1 MGDPFVIRTDTVG
14 QMNVLDGIS
23 GFTIEPHLIRVFDA
37 EDRRGAARAGDG
49 TMSTEP
55 DSTVGQTEELVI
67 EAREAQRRRKP
78 GRIVR
83 VGDHLKR
90 EWQLYVMLIPTIL
103 WLLVFPLQAD
113 VRAADRIQGL
123 LDLPRRRGQSL
134 DRLEHFQT
142 LFGNDQFLRA
152 LKNTIIISFYGLIFG
167 FPMPILLAL
176 MFNEILK
183 ETFKKTAQTI
193 VYLPHFVSS
202 VIIAGIVITAFS
214 PTAGIVNT
222 FLGWF
227 GIEPIYFL
235 TKPEWFRP
243 IFVGTGIWQE
253 AGFQSIVYLA
263 AIAGVSPT
271 LYESAVVDGASRW
284 QMMWKITVPSI
295 LPTIIIM
302 LIIRIGNMLEVSF
315 EMIILLYQPAT
326 YQTADVVNT
335 FIYRQG
341 IQGGQYDLAAAA
353 GLFNAVVA
361 FVLVMTANTISK
373 RYSRTSLW

>member
-1 MGDPFVIRTDTVG
+1 MSGPVEKAGTSSAEMAVAAQGRVLAPKRSKLDRLVG
-14 QMNVLDGIS
+14 
-23 GFTIEPHLIRVFDA
+23 HLR
-37 EDRRGAARAGDG
+37 
-49 TMSTEP
+49 
-55 DSTVGQTEELVI
+55 
-67 EAREAQRRRKP
+67 
-78 GRIVR
+78 
-83 VGDHLKR
+83 R
-90 EWQLYVMLIPTIL
+90 EWQLYVMLLPTII
-103 WLLVFPLQAD
+103 WLLVFLYKPMYGLQIAFKD
-113 VRAADRIQGL
+113 YSVF
-123 LDLPRRRGQSL
+123 RGIANSPWIGF
-134 DRLEHFQT
+134 EHFET
-142 LFGNDQFLRA
+142 LFGNEQFLRV
-152 LKNTIIISFYGLIFG
+152 LKNTIYISMLSLVFG

-176 MFNEILK
+176 MFNEILNQW
-183 ETFKKTAQTI
+183 FKKTAQTI
-193 VYLPHFVSS
+193 VYLPHFISS

-214 PTAGIVNT
+214 PSAGIVNT
-222 FLGWF
+222 VLGWF
-227 GIEPIYFL
+227 GYDSVYFL

-243 IFVGTGIWQE
+243 IFVGTSIWQE

-284 QMMWKITVPSI
+284 QMMWKITIPSI
-295 LPTIIIM
+295 MPTIIIM

-341 IQGGQYDLAAAA
+341 IQGGQYDLAGAA

>member
-1 MGDPFVIRTDTVG
+1 MTSDP
-14 QMNVLDGIS
+14 N
-23 GFTIEPHLIRVFDA
+23 FTGPNTEQLVFDA
-37 EDRRGAARAGDG
+37 
-49 TMSTEP
+49 S
-55 DSTVGQTEELVI
+55 
-67 EAREAQRRRKP
+67 EAQRSRRASRLTK
-78 GRIVR
+78 

-90 EWQLYVMLIPTIL
+90 EWQLYVMLLPTIL
-103 WLLVFPLQAD
+103 WLIIFLYKPMYGLQIAFKD
-113 VRAADRIQGL
+113 YSIFRGIAASPWIGF
-123 LDLPRRRGQSL
+123 
-134 DRLEHFQT
+134 EHFET
-142 LFGNDQFLRA
+142 LFNNDQFIRA
-152 LKNTIIISFYGLIFG
+152 VRNTIIMSFYGLLFG
-167 FPMPILLAL
+167 FPVPILLAL
-176 MFNEILK
+176 MFNEVLNQ
-183 ETFKKTAQTI
+183 TFKKTAQTI
-193 VYLPHFVSS
+193 VYLPHFISS

-214 PTAGIVNT
+214 PSAGLVNT
-222 FLGWF
+222 ILGWF
-227 GIEPIYFL
+227 GVDSIYFL

-284 QMMWKITVPSI
+284 QMIWKITVPSI

-302 LIIRIGNMLEVSF
+302 LIIRIGNILEISF

-326 YQTADVVNT
+326 YETADVVNT

-341 IQGGQYDLAAAA
+341 LQGGQYDFAAAA

-361 FVLVMTANTISK
+361 FALVMTANTISK

>member
-1 MGDPFVIRTDTVG
+1 MTTELDP
-14 QMNVLDGIS
+14 
-23 GFTIEPHLIRVFDA
+23 
-37 EDRRGAARAGDG
+37 
-49 TMSTEP
+49 
-55 DSTVGQTEELVI
+55 TVGQTEELVI
-67 EAREAQRRRKP
+67 EAREAQRVRAAS
-78 GRIVR
+78 RIQK

-103 WLLVFPLQAD
+103 WLVIFLYKPMYGLQIAFKD
-113 VRAADRIQGL
+113 YSIF
-123 LDLPRRRGQSL
+123 RGVAGSPWIG
-134 DRLEHFQT
+134 LEHFQT

-152 LKNTIIISFYGLIFG
+152 LKNTIIISFYSLLFG

-176 MFNEILK
+176 MFNEILNQ
-183 ETFKKTAQTI
+183 TFKKTAQTI
-193 VYLPHFVSS
+193 VYLPHFISS

-214 PTAGIVNT
+214 PSAGIVNT
-222 FLGWF
+222 FLGWL
-227 GIEPIYFL
+227 GIDSIYFL

-243 IFVGTGIWQE
+243 IFVGPGIWQE

-284 QMMWKITVPSI
+284 QMMWKITIPSI
-295 LPTIIIM
+295 MPTIIIM
-302 LIIRIGNMLEVSF
+302 LIIRIGNILEVSF

-326 YQTADVVNT
+326 YETADVVNT

-341 IQGGQYDLAAAA
+341 LQGGQYDFAAAA

>member
-1 MGDPFVIRTDTVG
+1 MSSDPD
-14 QMNVLDGIS
+14 
-23 GFTIEPHLIRVFDA
+23 FTSS
-37 EDRRGAARAGDG
+37 AG
-49 TMSTEP
+49 P
-55 DSTVGQTEELVI
+55 KTEELI
-67 EAREAQRRRKP
+67 FDASEAQRRRQP
-78 GRIVR
+78 SRIQR

-90 EWQLYVMLIPTIL
+90 EWQLYAMLIPTII
-103 WLLVFPLQAD
+103 WLIVFLYKPMYGLQIAFKD
-113 VRAADRIQGL
+113 YSIF
-123 LDLPRRRGQSL
+123 RGVAGSPWIGF
-134 DRLEHFQT
+134 EHFET

-152 LKNTIIISFYGLIFG
+152 LKNTLIISFYSLLFG

-176 MFNEILK
+176 MFNEILNQ
-183 ETFKKTAQTI
+183 TFKKSAQTI
-193 VYLPHFVSS
+193 VYLPHFISS
-202 VIIAGIVITAFS
+202 VIIAGIVITSFS
-214 PTAGIVNT
+214 PSAGIVNT
-222 FLGWF
+222 VLGWM

-243 IFVGTGIWQE
+243 IFIGTGIWQE

-284 QMMWKITVPSI
+284 QMMWKITIPSI

-302 LIIRIGNMLEVSF
+302 LIIRIGNILEVSF

-341 IQGGQYDLAAAA
+341 LQGGQYDFAAAA

>member
-1 MGDPFVIRTDTVG
+1 MSTPGTNVG
-14 QMNVLDGIS
+14 
-23 GFTIEPHLIRVFDA
+23 
-37 EDRRGAARAGDG
+37 GDG
-49 TMSTEP
+49 P
-55 DSTVGQTEELVI
+55 TEELVI
-67 EAREAQRRRKP
+67 GATEALRKRKP
-78 GRIVR
+78 SR
-83 VGDHLKR
+83 VTLIGDHLKR
-90 EWQLYVMLIPTIL
+90 EWQLYLMLLPTII
-103 WLLVFPLQAD
+103 WLLVFLYKPMYGLQIAFKD
-113 VRAADRIQGL
+113 YSIFRGVAASPWIGF
-123 LDLPRRRGQSL
+123 
-134 DRLEHFQT
+134 EHFET
-142 LFGNDQFLRA
+142 LFNNDQFIRA
-152 LKNTIIISFYGLIFG
+152 VRNTVYISFLSLIFG

-176 MFNEILK
+176 GFNEILK
-183 ETFKKTAQTI
+183 EWYKKAAQTI
-193 VYLPHFVSS
+193 VYLPHFISS

-214 PTAGIVNT
+214 PSAGLVNT

-227 GIEPIYFL
+227 GIDSIYFL
-235 TKPEWFRP
+235 TRPEWFRP
-243 IFVGTGIWQE
+243 IFVGTTIWQE

-284 QMMWKITVPSI
+284 QMMWKITIPSI

-341 IQGGQYDLAAAA
+341 LQGGQYDLAAAA

-361 FVLVMTANTISK
+361 FVLVMSANAISK

>member
-1 MGDPFVIRTDTVG
+1 MTQEKTDTAHKV
-14 QMNVLDGIS
+14 QDTS
-23 GFTIEPHLIRVFDA
+23 GSDKMQR
-37 EDRRGAARAGDG
+37 
-49 TMSTEP
+49 
-55 DSTVGQTEELVI
+55 VI
-67 EAREAQRRRKP
+67 E
-78 GRIVR
+78 
-83 VGDHLKR
+83 HLKR
-90 EWQLYVMLIPTIL
+90 EWQLYVMLLPTIL
-103 WLLVFPLQAD
+103 WLLVFLYKPMYGLQIAFKD
-113 VRAADRIQGL
+113 FSVF
-123 LDLPRRRGQSL
+123 RGVAGSPWVG
-134 DRLEHFQT
+134 LEHFHT

-152 LKNTIIISFYGLIFG
+152 LKNTIILSFYGLIFG
-167 FPMPILLAL
+167 FPMPIILAL
-176 MFNEILK
+176 MFNEVLNQ
-183 ETFKKTAQTI
+183 TFKKTAQTI
-193 VYLPHFVSS
+193 VYLPHFISS

-214 PTAGIVNT
+214 PSAGIVNT
-222 FLGWF
+222 VLGWF
-227 GIEPIYFL
+227 GYDAVYFL

-263 AIAGVSPT
+263 ALAGVSPT
-271 LYESAVVDGASRW
+271 LYESAVVDCASRW
-284 QMMWKITVPSI
+284 QMVWKITVPSI